1 MNAIYTQ
8 SNNARFGFISSAW
21 LAWTFV
27 GTGVAIVPVFPPATS
42 HLPFDGLIQ
51 LKWAFV
57 LLCRFIPLRSSC
69 VPLAIGNARFRDTIV
84 CRNVDLLAS

>member
-1 MNAIYTQ
+1 MRSTRSLIMLALDL
-8 SNNARFGFISSAW
+8 SPPRGWRGHLSAH
-21 LAWTFV
+21 
-27 GTGVAIVPVFPPATS
+27 GVAIVPVFPPATS

-69 VPLAIGNARFRDTIV
+69 APLTIGNARFRDTLV